1 MTLVSFKDT
10 LKNEVFLVGS
20 MIKGCDRAEHVSHK
34 ARESLFFSVCLIV
47 ALHKNTTLYIFVF
60 LCIAALPFVFAKKK
74 KDDANKVVFW
84 QYWSG
89 TEKKPLE
96 DLVAKFNSEDHD
108 FEVEMLSISMPRKKI
123 LMAIA
128 AGVPPDLIH
137 IDGDMVIDLGL
148 RGGLLDL
155 GNVDKED
162 YIPIYLEMLNVNA
175 KQYAMP
181 LMPTCDAMHI
191 NKGLL
196 DQYGLAIPKTLDDIV
211 AAFDKMNSSDE
222 IGWLPSWPPWA
233 GKFIVSS
240 FGGSWGNANGVTAN
254 LPENIAAWT
263 WVQDNFASKIPRDKL
278 AAFTEGFHAY
288 QSPDNPFYSGR
299 IAIENSGVWE
309 HRLTGIFAP
318 KMEVV
323 VTPFPTFVEGRRVV
337 AERRRTGAT
346 LVNIDALAIPL
357 KAKHPKEAQEFIKW
371 LHKQENLEY
380 LALAQ
385 GKFTP
390 LKNHSAEFFSRHEN
404 PYINIFIELSN
415 SPNASYF
422 PQVAFA
428 NRYKREINAAYLK
441 MLRMEASAQEVLDEL
456 QEKFVPNN

>member
-1 MTLVSFKDT
+1 MQ
-10 LKNEVFLVGS
+10 
-20 MIKGCDRAEHVSHK
+20 A
-34 ARESLFFSVCLIV
+34 
-47 ALHKNTTLYIFVF
+47 KNTTLYIFVF
-60 LCIAALPFVFAKKK
+60 LCIAALPFVFAKKRK
-74 KDDANKVVFW
+74 GDTNKVIFW

-89 TEKKPLE
+89 TEKEPLE

-155 GNVDKED
+155 GNVVDQQD
-162 YIPIYLEMLNVNA
+162 YIPIYLEMLNVNG

-196 DQYGLAIPKTLDDIV
+196 DEYGLAIPKTLDDIV
-211 AAFDKMNSSDE
+211 ATFDIINDPSLAALQPPVA
-222 IGWLPSWPPWA
+222 WLPSWPPWA

-240 FGGSWGNANGVTAN
+240 FGGSWGDANGVTAN
-254 LPENIAAWT
+254 LPENIAAWS
-263 WVQDNFASKIPRDKL
+263 WVQDNFASKIPKDKL

-309 HRLTGIFAP
+309 HRLAGIFAP
-318 KMEVV
+318 NMEVV
-323 VTPFPTFVEGRRVV
+323 VAPFPSFEKTL
-337 AERRRTGAT
+337 AT

-357 KAKHPKEAQEFIKW
+357 KAKHPQEAQQFIKW

-415 SPNASYF
+415 SPHASYF
-422 PQVAFA
+422 PQVDFA
-428 NRYKREINAAYLK
+428 NRYKREIKAAYLK
-441 MLRMEASAQEVLDEL
+441 VLRMEASAQEVLDEL
-456 QEKFVPNN
+456 QEKFEPRIRGNVVKNSRTPRASTLLSKYKDLSPP